1 MKITIIGIGYIGL
14 PTAILLAEKS
24 NSTVYGFDIDKLKVD
39 SINSRTFK
47 STEPLLIEKLYQ
59 QINKGNLIISH
70 DLEVSDVYIICV
82 PTPFNDDY
90 SVNSNYI
97 KSAGELISK
106 VLKRKDLIILES
118 TIEPGITENVLGKTL
133 QELTGL
139 SPAKDFSLAYSA
151 ERVIPGNIFFELQN
165 NQRIVGGIDNESAK
179 SAAEIYKIFS
189 EKEIL
194 LTDLPT
200 AEITKLFE
208 NTYRDVNIAIANSFL
223 LLSRRYGVNVWKA
236 IELAN
241 KHPRVNILSPG
252 NGVGGHCIAVD
263 PWFLYKADM
272 DSQLIKSSRTINDLM
287 PIKFAKFI
295 EEIRIISKS
304 NKKIG
309 LLGLTYKADIDDLR
323 ESPSLKV
330 RDELISSDYQVYLY
344 DPVIPIN
351 YDSNLVM
358 HELSK
363 ILEETSFIVLSVGH
377 SYFRSRE
384 FISLLETSNK
394 KITLVQS
401 GPFIET
407 KSNFEVYTFGQ

>member
-24 NSTVYGFDIDKLKVD
+24 NSNVYGFDIDKLKVD
-39 SINSRTFK
+39 AINSRTFN
-47 STEPLLIEKLYQ
+47 STEPFLLEKLYQ
-59 QINKGNLIISH
+59 QIDEGNLIITH
-70 DLEVSDVYIICV
+70 DLEISDVYIICV

-97 KSAGELISK
+97 KYAGELISK
-106 VLKRKDLIILES
+106 VIKRGDLVILES

-133 QELTGL
+133 KELTGL
-139 SPAKDFSLAYSA
+139 FPGRDFSLAYSA
-151 ERVIPGNIFFELQN
+151 ERVIPGNIFYELQN
-165 NQRIVGGIDNESAK
+165 NQRIVGGINDESAK
-179 SAAEIYKIFS
+179 IAAEIYKIFS
-189 EKEIL
+189 EKEVL
-194 LTDLPT
+194 LADLPT

-223 LLSRRYGVNVWKA
+223 LISKRYGVNVWEA
-236 IELAN
+236 IKLAN

-263 PWFLYKADM
+263 PWFLYKADI
-272 DSQLIKSSRTINDLM
+272 DSQLIKTSRTINDYM
-287 PIKFAKFI
+287 PINFANFI
-295 EEIRIISKS
+295 EEVRIISKS

-309 LLGLTYKADIDDLR
+309 LFGLSYKADIDDLR

-344 DPVIPIN
+344 DPIIPTN
-351 YDSNLVM
+351 YDSKLVM
-358 HELSK
+358 HELSE
-363 ILEETSFIVLSVGH
+363 ILEETSFIILAVGH
-377 SYFRSRE
+377 SYFRSNE
-384 FISLLETSNK
+384 FISLLLDSK
-394 KITLVQS
+394 KRITLVQS

-407 KSNFEVYTFGQ
+407 NSNIEVYTFGQ